1 MFQIVNK
8 RSENVSKSIISN
20 KKECLVCKVHVDLH
34 KHLIFYGTC
43 RNRKRSEQ
51 YGCWCY
57 LCSRH
62 YNMSKWGVYANR
74 RLDRNLRRYAQVLWE
89 NEFGSREKFVEVFG
103 KSYLQGD
110 K

>member
-1 MFQIVNK
+1 M
-8 RSENVSKSIISN
+8 SKSIISN
-20 KKECLVCKVHVDLH
+20 EKECLVCKTHVDLH

-62 YNMSKWGVYANR
+62 YNMSRGRKLIAQK